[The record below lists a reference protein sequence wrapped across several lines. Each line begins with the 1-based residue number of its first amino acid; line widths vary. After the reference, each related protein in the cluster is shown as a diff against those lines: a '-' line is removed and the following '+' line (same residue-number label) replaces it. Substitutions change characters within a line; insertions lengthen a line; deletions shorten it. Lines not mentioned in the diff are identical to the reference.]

1 MGALLLKSALMV
13 DPVSIADARRDPR
26 LVRAA
31 LALPGIAVELC
42 DYPEVAPQTVTVV
55 EPQAMLSLG
64 LSPLLPQSEGR
75 FGRAGTRFARF
86 GSLSFRPA
94 GVPSELRF
102 AGGAFETI
110 RCRFEGQA
118 LPPALHGK
126 ALDEAQLA
134 ACFDIRRQPI
144 EDAMLRLAE
153 EVAQPREDS
162 IALAQALVDTIR
174 LDLARY
180 LAEAGRLAARRSG
193 GLTPR
198 QLRRCAARID
208 ADGPPPAIDELAALC
223 GLSRFHFMRTFRATT
238 GESVGSF
245 VQRARMARAKA
256 MLARDDGPLADIA
269 HALGYRSAAA
279 FSAAFHRVVGRPPGA
294 FRTAIRS

>member
-1 MGALLLKSALMV
+1 I
-13 DPVSIADARRDPR
+13 PIAEARRDPR
-26 LVRAA
+26 VVRAA
-31 LALPGIAVELC
+31 LAQPGIAIDLC
-42 DYPEVAPQTVTVV
+42 DFPEVTPETVTVV
-55 EPQAMLSLG
+55 EPKAVLLLG

-75 FGRAGTRFARF
+75 FGRTGARFARF
-86 GSLSFRPA
+86 GSLSFRPE

-110 RCRFEGQA
+110 RCRFDAAA
-118 LPPALHGK
+118 LPPALHG
-126 ALDEAQLA
+126 ARLDEAQLA
-134 ACFDIRRQPI
+134 ACFDIRMQTI

-153 EVAQPREDS
+153 ETAHPREDGPL
-162 IALAQALVDTIR
+162 LAQALIDAIR

-198 QLRRCAARID
+198 QLRRCTARID

-238 GESVGSF
+238 GESVGGF
-245 VQRARMARAKA
+245 LRRERMARAKA
-256 MLARDDGPLADIA
+256 MLARDDAPLAEIA
-269 HALGYRSAAA
+269 RALGYASAAA
-279 FSAAFHRVVGRPPGA
+279 FSAGFHRVVGRPPGA
-294 FRTAIRS
+294 YRAAIRS